1 MGECIV
7 DFEDNC
13 GLQAVVHHQPS
24 MDMNPAPNHFFFT
37 PQSYNLFGDSFVESR
52 NDALL
57 EELYKPFYQLP
68 GPSSSSS
75 PPFSNKVMQQ
85 QDVAVVDLEMKGFSG
100 EASPPSSVL
109 ESTSKLAP
117 KHKTRKNGH
126 KRVVIQV
133 GAEELSKDDK
143 WAWRKYGQKPIKGSP
158 YPRSY
163 YRCSSAKGCLA
174 RKQVEKSNSKPGM
187 FIVTYTAEHSHSHP
201 TRRNSLAGTMRNNK
215 FIAPASAAAPTS
227 TSKPTPQLLAQI
239 ISHHH
244 QGKEPSSSSSSSS
257 DLSPASSKEE
267 AIVTSI
273 KDEERL
279 VEISGDMAPEK
290 QPVIMDDGEDFF
302 AGLEDLEG
310 LMSQFCYSSL
320 PNYPSRNN
328 L

>member
-1 MGECIV
+1 
-7 DFEDNC
+7 
-13 GLQAVVHHQPS
+13 
-24 MDMNPAPNHFFFT
+24 
-37 PQSYNLFGDSFVESR
+37 
-52 NDALL
+52 
-57 EELYKPFYQLP
+57 
-68 GPSSSSS
+68 
-75 PPFSNKVMQQ
+75 
-85 QDVAVVDLEMKGFSG
+85 MKGFSG
-100 EASPPSSVL
+100 EPSPPSSVL
-109 ESTSKLAP
+109 ESTPKLAP

-174 RKQVEKSNSKPGM
+174 RKQVEKSNSEPGT

-215 FIAPASAAAPTS
+215 FIAPAAATS
-227 TSKPTPQLLAQI
+227 TSKPTPQLLPQI

-244 QGKEPSSSSSSSS
+244 QGKEPSSSSSS

-279 VEISGDMAPEK
+279 VEVGGDINMAQKK
-290 QPVIMDDGEDFF
+290 QPVIMDDDEDFF

-320 PNYPSRNN
+320 PNYPSHNN